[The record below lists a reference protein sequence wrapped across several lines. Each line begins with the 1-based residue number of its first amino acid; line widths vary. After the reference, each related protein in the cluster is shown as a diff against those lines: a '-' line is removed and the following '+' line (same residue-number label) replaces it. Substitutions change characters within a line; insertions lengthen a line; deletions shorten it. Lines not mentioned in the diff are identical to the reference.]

1 MPRLG
6 VQVSPGVPTCYSAA
20 MTDASKRKQSLY
32 FEAEDIQEIEAEA
45 LRLERSRSWVV
56 QRAWLL
62 ARGRIRAL
70 SSDPERDPG
79 VAPREAPL
87 GTPPEEVHGN
97 RQVPDL
103 GVPGKEHS
111 GHNG

>member
-1 MPRLG
+1 
-6 VQVSPGVPTCYSAA
+6 

-32 FEAEDIQEIEAEA
+32 FEEGDIQEIESEA
-45 LRLERSRSWVV
+45 IRLDRSRSWIV

-70 SSDPERDPG
+70 SSDPGKDPG

-87 GTPPEEVHGN
+87 GTSEEAHGN

-103 GVPGKEHS
+103 GVSGKEHS
-111 GHNG
+111 GNNG

>member
-1 MPRLG
+1 
-6 VQVSPGVPTCYSAA
+6 

-32 FEAEDIQEIEAEA
+32 FEEGDIQEIESEA
-45 LRLERSRSWVV
+45 LRLDRSRSWIV

-70 SSDPERDPG
+70 SSDPDSLG
-79 VAPREAPL
+79 VSSEEASL
-87 GTPPEEVHGN
+87 GTSPEEVQGN

-103 GVPGKEHS
+103 GVLGKEHS
-111 GHNG
+111 GNNG